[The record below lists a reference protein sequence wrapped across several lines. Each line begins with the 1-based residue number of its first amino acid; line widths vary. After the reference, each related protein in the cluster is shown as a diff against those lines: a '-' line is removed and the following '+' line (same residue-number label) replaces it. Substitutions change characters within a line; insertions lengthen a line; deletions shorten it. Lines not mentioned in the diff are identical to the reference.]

1 MSDDVAWMAFVSTDN
16 VIIAKVRLTR
26 LAIHP
31 GAQHNPLTR
40 VFQSTDPGVHRN
52 PLTRAL
58 NTILT

>member
-31 GAQHNPLTR
+31 G
-40 VFQSTDPGVHRN
+40 VHRN
-52 PLTRAL
+52 PLTRVL